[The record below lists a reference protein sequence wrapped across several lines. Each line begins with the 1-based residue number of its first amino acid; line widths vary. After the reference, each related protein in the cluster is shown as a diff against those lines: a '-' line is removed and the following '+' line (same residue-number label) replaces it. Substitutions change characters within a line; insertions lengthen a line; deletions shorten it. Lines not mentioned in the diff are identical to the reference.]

1 MNSQARVISL
11 PEKLNGHVRTPKGVY
26 APGKK
31 MIGRILE
38 GCRPGSPEA
47 IIGQE
52 ATLQRFAVA
61 QSLQRPILLAGPTGP
76 GKSLLARVF
85 AQRQEMPL
93 IQLQL
98 NSDTTESKLKGYLS
112 NQIFILELGE
122 GPQSVKANVFAP
134 SPLAIA
140 AMAEEP
146 VVLFL
151 DELHK
156 MREGVSSIIHP
167 LVNKKERAL
176 TMIELTGETYRLHSE
191 TVVICALNNQ
201 ANYGSGFERID
212 PALRRRFAPTIFLD
226 LTEEADEFANIVD
239 ANISEVNAVT
249 GRIPLPEG
257 GAPSNSD
264 EVKAGIISAACDFNK
279 MKGQHMRA
287 REGDIS
293 DQVVFEGGLDE
304 EAVEGVIE
312 KITPDSVIAALEF
325 IQAGVDVRTA
335 VEECIVNPVVRQFG
349 ATVTSLISFF
359 EGKGAFG
366 NQASQGN

>member
-1 MNSQARVISL
+1 MTRARFISL
-11 PEKLNGHVRTPKGVY
+11 PALPRELDGHVRTPKGVY
-26 APGKK
+26 TPGKE
-31 MIGRILE
+31 MISRILD
-38 GCRPGSPEA
+38 GHRPGRPEA

-52 ATLQRFAVA
+52 GTLQRFAVA
-61 QSLQRPILLAGPTGP
+61 QKLQRPILLAGPTGP

-98 NSDTTESKLKGYLS
+98 NSDTTEAKLKGYLS
-112 NQIFILELGE
+112 NQVFVIELGNSI
-122 GPQSVKANVFAP
+122 QSIKANVFAP

-140 AMAEEP
+140 AMAGEP

-176 TMIELTGETYRLHSE
+176 TMIELTGETYRLHPE

-226 LTEEADEFANIVD
+226 LTEDAGEFASIVD
-239 ANISEVNAVT
+239 ANISEANAVA
-249 GRIPLPEG
+249 GKIPLPEG
-257 GAPSNSD
+257 GAPPNFD
-264 EVKAGIISAACDFNK
+264 AIKAGIISAVCDFNK
-279 MKGQHMRA
+279 MKGTHMRA

-325 IQAGVDVRTA
+325 IQLGVDVRTA
-335 VEECIVNPVVRQFG
+335 VEECIVNPIVRQFG

-359 EGKGAFG
+359 EGKKAFG
-366 NQASQGN
+366 DQGN

>member
-11 PEKLNGHVRTPKGVY
+11 PEKLNGYVRGPKGVY

-31 MIGRILE
+31 MIRSILD
-38 GCRPGSPEA
+38 GNRLGSPEA

-61 QSLQRPILLAGPTGP
+61 QALQRPILLAGPTGP
-76 GKSLLARVF
+76 GKSLLVRVF
-85 AQRQEMPL
+85 AERQGMPL
-93 IQLQL
+93 IQPQL
-98 NSDTTESKLKGYLS
+98 SEDTTEAKLKGYLS
-112 NQIFILELGE
+112 NQTFVMEIG
-122 GPQSVKANVFAP
+122 GSAQSFKANVLAP
-134 SPLAIA
+134 SSLSLA
-140 AMAEEP
+140 AMANEP

-156 MREGVSSIIHP
+156 IRQGVTAVLHP

-176 TMIELTGETYRLHSE
+176 TMIELTGETYRLHPE

-226 LTEEADEFANIVD
+226 LTEDAGEFTSIVD
-239 ANISEVNAVT
+239 ANISEANAVA
-249 GRIPLPEG
+249 GKIPLPEG
-257 GAPSNSD
+257 GAPSNFD
-264 EVKAGIISAACDFNK
+264 AIKAGIISAVCDFNK
-279 MKGQHMRA
+279 MKGTHMRA
-287 REGDIS
+287 REGEIG

-325 IQAGVDVRTA
+325 IQLGVDVRTA
-335 VEECIVNPVVRQFG
+335 VEECIVNPIVRQFG
-349 ATVTSLISFF
+349 ATVTSLMEFF
-359 EGKGAFG
+359 EGKKAFG
-366 NQASQGN
+366 GQGN